1 MNKFNLLVI
10 LILFDIVITIFGVK
24 YLGATELN
32 PLCFNFNNFII
43 FKILMS
49 IICLT
54 VVKKVEER
62 EYTKPFVVF
71 LIILYGAVGISNVY
85 QTVNYLYY

>member
-1 MNKFNLLVI
+1 MNKFKLLMT

-24 YLGATELN
+24 YLGAAELN
-32 PLCFNFNNFII
+32 PLCFNFNNFIM

-49 IICLT
+49 IICLAI
-54 VVKKVEER
+54 VGRVEER
-62 EYTKPFVVF
+62 EYTKPFIVF
-71 LIILYGAVGISNVY
+71 LIILYGTVGIFNVY